1 MLCIGCPSN
10 LIPTKAGSIEH
21 LSNPVF
27 LGVTSDAG
35 LQQQLT
41 PRNLLAVVA
50 QYGFF
55 MSVF

>member
-10 LIPTKAGSIEH
+10 LIPTQAGSIEH

-41 PRNLLAVVA
+41 PRNLLVVVA
-50 QYGFF
+50 Q
-55 MSVF
+55 